1 MLFCLFYGKIL
12 RYKFILSMGDNL
24 EKRNS
29 SNETQSDSTREKLD
43 KLKTLVKANSAYI
56 PDKLEDPIFEK
67 LSQVE
72 QILAWKDTLEALIKL
87 FDDDFEI
94 GKNLDRIKVVLGE
107 IKDVAVWL
115 KDSQAG
121 DLITS
126 GASVLIKRADEILEL
141 TEELKR
147 VGINSESSDS
157 IKASIKEKLSEII
170 NILNQAQQAI
180 DFVKIISDGEV
191 SLDMLYKLMR
201 LTE

>member
-1 MLFCLFYGKIL
+1 
-12 RYKFILSMGDNL
+12 MGDNL

-29 SNETQSDSTREKLD
+29 SNETNEKQSDSTKEKLD
-43 KLKTLVKANSAYI
+43 KLKKLVKSNSAYI

-94 GKNLDRIKVVLGE
+94 GKNLDRIRVVLGE
-107 IKDVAVWL
+107 IKDIAVWL

>member
-1 MLFCLFYGKIL
+1 
-12 RYKFILSMGDNL
+12 MGDNL

-29 SNETQSDSTREKLD
+29 SNETNEKQSDSTREKLG
-43 KLKTLVKANSAYI
+43 KLKKLVEDNSSFI
-56 PDKLEDPIFEK
+56 PDNIEKPVLEK
-67 LSQVE
+67 LSQTE

-180 DFVKIISDGEV
+180 DFVKIISDGDVNLET
-191 SLDMLYKLMR
+191 LNKLR
-201 LTE
+201 GVIE